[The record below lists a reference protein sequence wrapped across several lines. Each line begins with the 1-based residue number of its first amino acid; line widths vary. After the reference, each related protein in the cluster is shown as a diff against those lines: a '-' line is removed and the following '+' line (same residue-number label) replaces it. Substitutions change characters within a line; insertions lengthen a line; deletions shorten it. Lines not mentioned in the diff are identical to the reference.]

1 MSLEEIVLPVIERA
15 MADHPDRAVV
25 VGLCGAQGS
34 GKSTL
39 AAALCERL
47 EGSVTLSL
55 DDLYLTRTER
65 LRLAEE
71 VHPLLRT
78 RGVPGTHDLGLG
90 LRVVDAILAGEPVAL
105 PRFSKAI
112 DDRLPESTWPVAPT
126 TTRVLLLEGWCVGAR
141 PQEKAAL
148 AQPTNDLER
157 TQDASGGWRRYVN
170 DALAG
175 PYQALFDR
183 LDTLI
188 LVAAPAWDAVLQW
201 RIEQEHVLRRTA
213 AGAAGVMDDAAV
225 RVFVSHYERLTRHI
239 LTEMPARADLTLWL
253 DRRRTCRSYQAG
265 SSDPTSG

>member
-1 MSLEEIVLPVIERA
+1 MSLEEIVPPVIARA
-15 MADHPDRAVV
+15 MAEHPDRAIV

-47 EGSVTLSL
+47 EGTVTLSL

-65 LRLAEE
+65 LRLAED

-90 LRVVDAILAGEPVAL
+90 LRVVDAVLAGEQVAL

-112 DDRLPESTWPVAPT
+112 DDRLPKSAWPVAPA

-141 PQEKAAL
+141 PQDLAAL
-148 AQPTNDLER
+148 AEPTNDLER
-157 TQDASGGWRRYVN
+157 AHDANGVWRRYVN

-183 LDTLI
+183 IDTLI
-188 LVAAPAWDAVLQW
+188 LIAAPAWDAVLQW
-201 RIEQEHVLRRTA
+201 RIEQEHMLRRTA
-213 AGAAGVMDDAAV
+213 AGAVGVMDDAAV
-225 RVFVSHYERLTRHI
+225 QVFVSHYERLTCHI
-239 LTEMPARADLTLWL
+239 LAEMPGRSDLIIWL
-253 DRRRTCRSYQAG
+253 DRHRMCRSYL
-265 SSDPTSG
+265 TR